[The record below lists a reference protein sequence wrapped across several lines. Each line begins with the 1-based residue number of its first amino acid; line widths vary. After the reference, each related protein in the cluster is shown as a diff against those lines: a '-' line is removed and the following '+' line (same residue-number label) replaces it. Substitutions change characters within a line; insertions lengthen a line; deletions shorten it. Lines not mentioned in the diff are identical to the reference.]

1 MYRDI
6 VQDVPC
12 TLNFVNNIVYGNSGP
27 LAGAGVRRVGGVW
40 ASNLWYDVRGKD
52 KAQFDGLEWDAW
64 VASGKFDFTLKPD
77 YP

>member
-1 MYRDI
+1 M
-6 VQDVPC
+6 QDVPC

-40 ASNLWYDVRGKD
+40 ASNLWCDVRGKD